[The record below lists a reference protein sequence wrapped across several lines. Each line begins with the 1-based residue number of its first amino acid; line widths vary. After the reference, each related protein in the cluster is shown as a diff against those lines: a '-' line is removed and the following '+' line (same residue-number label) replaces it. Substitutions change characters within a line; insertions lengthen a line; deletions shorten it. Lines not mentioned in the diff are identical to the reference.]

1 MTLSPDTTL
10 GLLGTGKIGSAVFTG
25 FCSPNGWRPK
35 HVYISS
41 RTKSKAE
48 KLAATFPARVSLMTT
63 NQEIIDKSDVI
74 FIGLLP
80 TVARKELRELSFDS
94 TKKVISMMATIPYNE
109 LLELV
114 QLPMENVVRSVPLP
128 VAAKRT
134 GPVLAYPDHLYARD
148 LLTQIGTPI
157 MVTDETEMTKLTGIT
172 ALISFF
178 YATCDTTQQWCV
190 NNGVG
195 DQASRDYIASFF
207 RALATAGAEA
217 SDPFGEMAEEAATPG
232 GLNEQVHCAL
242 QNNGGYELVADQL
255 DAIFKR
261 LSGTDPVPRPTRC

>member
-1 MTLSPDTTL
+1 MAPSSDTTL

-25 FCSPNGWRPK
+25 FCSANGWQPK
-35 HVYISS
+35 HAYISA
-41 RTKSKAE
+41 RTKAKAE
-48 KLAATFPARVSLMTT
+48 ALVTKFPDRVSISAS
-63 NQEIIDKSDVI
+63 NQEIVDKSDVI

-80 TVARKELRELSFDS
+80 TVAREELPKLSFIG
-94 TKKVISMMATIPYNE
+94 KKVVSMMATIPYDE
-109 LLELV
+109 LLQLV
-114 QLPMENVVRSVPLP
+114 KLPTESVVRSVPLP

-134 GPVLAYPDHLYARD
+134 GPVLAYPDNAFARD
-148 LLTQIGTPI
+148 LFAQIGTPV
-157 MVTDETEMTKLTGIT
+157 MVIQEDEITKLTCVT

-207 RALATAGAEA
+207 HSLATAGAE
-217 SDPFGEMAEEAATPG
+217 STERFGEMADEAATSG

-242 QNNGGYELVADQL
+242 QGNGGYELVADQM

-261 LSGTDPVPRPTRC
+261 LSGTDPVPRPTRS